1 MEFAEVLADA
11 ISLKC
16 PISQN
21 QWGFCPYNS
30 TATALAST
38 VHGWT
43 SSLHDGN
50 DICTVFFDL
59 KKAIDRVPHQLL
71 LAKLAALELPPALFQ
86 WLKDYLTNCCQ
97 HVKVVKATSSQRPVL
112 SGVPQGS
119 ILGPSFFHFQFT
131 NAELSLNSKRLDRV
145 NEVHYLQI

>member
-1 MEFAEVLADA
+1 MLRITAASIAPSIALLFNHIFKLGHFPQEWKTSVVVPFPKGKDKHLLSNYHPISLIPIISKVMEKHIASILRDA

-21 QWGFCPYNS
+21 QWGVCPHKS

-50 DICTVFFDL
+50 DVCTVFFDL
-59 KKAIDRVPHQLL
+59 KKHLIVFP
-71 LAKLAALELPPALFQ
+71 
-86 WLKDYLTNCCQ
+86 
-97 HVKVVKATSSQRPVL
+97 
-112 SGVPQGS
+112 
-119 ILGPSFFHFQFT
+119 I
-131 NAELSLNSKRLDRV
+131 NS
-145 NEVHYLQI
+145 YWQS